1 MTVAFIIGY
10 IVVAVILVGLINLL
24 VLKTRSKTSQ
34 PKGQQV
40 NEESKSQSNPSKF
53 KMSDL
58 EQENDANNASSSHI
72 SDEKKRYFNNDQPH
86 YNEDKHIEN
95 DKRKNHFEEEQERQD
110 STSEQIHPEQKQA
123 SSSLHYSDDDNNA
136 HSEETMNHNE
146 KDEDVNNQHLP
157 KDSIYE
163 PINPNSEEGRINE
176 RVKNQ
181 KQDFVFGKGITRGK
195 ILAAMLFGMFI
206 AILNQT
212 LLNVALPRINTEFNI
227 SASTGQWLM
236 TGFMLVNGI
245 LIPISAFLFNKYS
258 YRKLFLVA
266 LILFTLG
273 SLVCAISTNFPIMMT
288 GRVLQAI
295 GAGILMPLGSNVI
308 VTIFPPEKRGVAMGT
323 MGIAMIL
330 APAIGP
336 TLSGYIVQN
345 FHWNVMFYMM
355 FVLGILAILFGFAW
369 FRIYQKTINPKADYR
384 GIVYS
389 TIGFGALLY
398 GFSEAGNKGWG
409 STEIVSMFII
419 GVVFIILFVI
429 RELTM
434 KAPMLNLEVLKS
446 PTYTLTTVIN
456 MVVMM
461 SLFGGMI
468 LLPLYLQNLRG
479 FSALDS
485 GLLLLPGSLLMGMLG
500 PVAGKLLDTI
510 GLKPLALFGIA
521 VMTYGTYEL
530 TKLNM
535 DTPYFHIMG
544 IYVIRSLG
552 MAFVMMP
559 LMTAAI
565 NALPPRLISH
575 GNAFLNTMRQLAGS
589 IGTAILVTVMTTQST
604 NHLNAFATELDKT
617 NPVIQDHVRAM
628 AEQYGG
634 QQGALQVIL
643 TYVNKL
649 ASIEGI
655 NDAFWI
661 ATALGAL
668 AFILSLFLKGKK
680 GASIEHDRMMSKES
694 NKF

>member
-1 MTVAFIIGY
+1 MTTTFIVGY
-10 IVVAVILVGLINLL
+10 IVLAVILVGLVNVL
-24 VLKTRSKTSQ
+24 VLKSRKKRKNQ
-34 PKGQQV
+34 AKGQHV

-53 KMSDL
+53 KISDL
-58 EQENDANNASSSHI
+58 DRDKVSNRTQDSQRDDDKQRHMNS
-72 SDEKKRYFNNDQPH
+72 
-86 YNEDKHIEN
+86 EDRHIEN
-95 DKRKNHFEEEQERQD
+95 DKRKNHFENEQDQQD
-110 STSEQIHPEQKQA
+110 HASEQIHPEQKQA
-123 SSSLHYSDDDNNA
+123 SHSLHYSDDATEDD
-136 HSEETMNHNE
+136 
-146 KDEDVNNQHLP
+146 KQDDDVNNQHLP

-163 PINPNSEEGRINE
+163 PINPDSQEGRVNE
-176 RVKNQ
+176 RIKKQ
-181 KQDFVFGKGITRGK
+181 KEDFVFGEGITRNK

-212 LLNVALPRINTEFNI
+212 LLNVALPKINTEFNI

-258 YRKLFLVA
+258 YRKLFIIA
-266 LILFTLG
+266 LLLFTIG
-273 SLVCAISTNFPIMMT
+273 SLVCALSNNFPMMMG

-295 GAGILMPLGSNVI
+295 GAGVLMPLGSNVI
-308 VTIFPPEKRGVAMGT
+308 VTIFTPEKRGVAMGT

-345 FHWNVMFYMM
+345 YHWNVMFYGM
-355 FVLGILAILFGFAW
+355 FFLGIAAMIFGYFW
-369 FRIYQKTINPKADYR
+369 FRLYQRTTNPRADYQ

-409 STEIVSMFII
+409 SAEIVTMFII
-419 GVVFIILFVI
+419 GAIFIAAFVI

-434 KAPMLNLEVLKS
+434 RAPMLNLEVLKS
-446 PTYTLTTVIN
+446 STFTLTTIIN

-468 LLPLYLQNLRG
+468 LLPIYLQNLRG

-485 GLLLLPGSLLMGMLG
+485 GLLLLPGSLVMGILG
-500 PVAGKLLDTI
+500 PITGKLLDTI

-521 VMTYGTYEL
+521 VMAYGTWEL

-535 DTPYFHIMG
+535 DTPYLHIMS
-544 IYVIRSLG
+544 IYVIRSFG

-589 IGTAILVTVMTTQST
+589 IGTAILVTVMTTQTT
-604 NHLNAFATELDKT
+604 NHVGAFTDELDKT
-617 NPVIQDHVRAM
+617 NPVIQDHVRQM
-628 AEQYGG
+628 AAQYGG
-634 QQGALQVIL
+634 QSEAVQAIL
-643 TYVNKL
+643 KYVNQL
-649 ASIEGI
+649 AYIEGI

-661 ATALGAL
+661 ATGLAVL

-680 GASIEHDRMMSKES
+680 GADAEHERMMHAES
-694 NKF
+694 NKFK

>member
-1 MTVAFIIGY
+1 MTTTFIVGY
-10 IVVAVILVGLINLL
+10 IVLAVILVGLVNVL
-24 VLKTRSKTSQ
+24 VLKSRKKRKNQ
-34 PKGQQV
+34 AKGQHV

-53 KMSDL
+53 KISDL
-58 EQENDANNASSSHI
+58 DRDKASNRTQDSQRDDDKQGHTNS
-72 SDEKKRYFNNDQPH
+72 
-86 YNEDKHIEN
+86 EDRHIEN
-95 DKRKNHFEEEQERQD
+95 DKRKNHFENEQDQQD
-110 STSEQIHPEQKQA
+110 HASEQIHPEQKQA
-123 SSSLHYSDDDNNA
+123 SHSLHYSDDATEDD
-136 HSEETMNHNE
+136 
-146 KDEDVNNQHLP
+146 KQDDDVNNQHLP

-163 PINPNSEEGRINE
+163 PINPDSQEGRVNE
-176 RVKNQ
+176 RIKKQ
-181 KQDFVFGKGITRGK
+181 KEDFVFGKGITRNK

-212 LLNVALPRINTEFNI
+212 LLNVALPKINTEFNI

-258 YRKLFLVA
+258 YRKLFIIA
-266 LILFTLG
+266 LLLFTIG
-273 SLVCAISTNFPIMMT
+273 SLVCALSNNFPMMMG

-295 GAGILMPLGSNVI
+295 GAGVLMPLGSNVI

-345 FHWNVMFYMM
+345 YHWNVMFYGM
-355 FVLGILAILFGFAW
+355 FFLGIAAMIFGYFW
-369 FRIYQKTINPKADYR
+369 FRLYQRTTNPRADYQ

-409 STEIVSMFII
+409 SAEIVTMFII
-419 GVVFIILFVI
+419 GAIFISAFVI

-434 KAPMLNLEVLKS
+434 RAPMLNLEVLKS
-446 PTYTLTTVIN
+446 STFTLTTIIN

-468 LLPLYLQNLRG
+468 LLPIYLQNLRG

-485 GLLLLPGSLLMGMLG
+485 GLLLLPGSLVMGILG
-500 PVAGKLLDTI
+500 PITGKLLDTI

-521 VMTYGTYEL
+521 VMAYGTWEL

-535 DTPYFHIMG
+535 DTPYLHIMS
-544 IYVIRSLG
+544 IYVIRSFG

-589 IGTAILVTVMTTQST
+589 IGTAILVTVMTTQTT
-604 NHLNAFATELDKT
+604 NHVGAFTDELDKT
-617 NPVIQDHVRAM
+617 NPVIQDHVRQM
-628 AEQYGG
+628 AAQYGG
-634 QQGALQVIL
+634 QSEAVQAIL
-643 TYVNKL
+643 KYVNQL
-649 ASIEGI
+649 AYIEGI

-661 ATALGAL
+661 ATGLAVL

-680 GASIEHDRMMSKES
+680 GADAEHDRMMNAES
-694 NKF
+694 NKFK

>member
-1 MTVAFIIGY
+1 MTTTFIVGY
-10 IVVAVILVGLINLL
+10 IVLAVILVGLVNVL
-24 VLKTRSKTSQ
+24 VLKSRKKRKNQAS
-34 PKGQQV
+34 GQHV

-53 KMSDL
+53 KISDL
-58 EQENDANNASSSHI
+58 DRDKASNRTQDSQRDDDKQRHTNS
-72 SDEKKRYFNNDQPH
+72 
-86 YNEDKHIEN
+86 EDRHIEN
-95 DKRKNHFEEEQERQD
+95 DKRKNHFENEQDQQD
-110 STSEQIHPEQKQA
+110 HASEQIHPEQKQA
-123 SSSLHYSDDDNNA
+123 SHSLHYADDATEDDK
-136 HSEETMNHNE
+136 
-146 KDEDVNNQHLP
+146 KDDDVNNQHLP

-163 PINPNSEEGRINE
+163 PINPDSQEGRVNE
-176 RVKNQ
+176 RIKKQ
-181 KQDFVFGKGITRGK
+181 KEDFVFGKGITRNK

-212 LLNVALPRINTEFNI
+212 LLNVALPKINTEFNI

-258 YRKLFLVA
+258 YRKLFIIA
-266 LILFTLG
+266 LLLFTIG
-273 SLVCAISTNFPIMMT
+273 SLVCALSNNFPMMMG

-295 GAGILMPLGSNVI
+295 GAGVLMPLGSNVI

-345 FHWNVMFYMM
+345 YHWNVMFYGM
-355 FVLGILAILFGFAW
+355 FFLGIAAMIFGYFW
-369 FRIYQKTINPKADYR
+369 FRLYQRTTNPRADYQ

-409 STEIVSMFII
+409 SAEIVTMFII
-419 GVVFIILFVI
+419 GAIFIAAFVI
-429 RELTM
+429 RELKM
-434 KAPMLNLEVLKS
+434 RAPMLNLEVLKS
-446 PTYTLTTVIN
+446 STFTLTTIIN

-468 LLPLYLQNLRG
+468 LLPIYLQNLRG

-485 GLLLLPGSLLMGMLG
+485 GLLLLPGSLVMGILG
-500 PVAGKLLDTI
+500 PITGKLLDTI

-521 VMTYGTYEL
+521 VMAYGTWEL

-535 DTPYFHIMG
+535 DTSYLHIMS
-544 IYVIRSLG
+544 IYVIRSFG

-589 IGTAILVTVMTTQST
+589 IGTAILVTVMTTQTT
-604 NHLNAFATELDKT
+604 NHVGAFTDELDKT
-617 NPVIQDHVRAM
+617 NPVIQDHVRQWRHNM
-628 AEQYGG
+628 VVNLKQY
-634 QQGALQVIL
+634 
-643 TYVNKL
+643 KL
-649 ASIEGI
+649 S
-655 NDAFWI
+655 
-661 ATALGAL
+661 
-668 AFILSLFLKGKK
+668 
-680 GASIEHDRMMSKES
+680 
-694 NKF
+694 

>member
-1 MTVAFIIGY
+1 MTTTFIVGY
-10 IVVAVILVGLINLL
+10 IVLAVILVGLVNVL
-24 VLKTRSKTSQ
+24 VLKSRKKRKNQ
-34 PKGQQV
+34 ARGQHV

-53 KMSDL
+53 KISDL
-58 EQENDANNASSSHI
+58 DRDKALNRTQDSQR
-72 SDEKKRYFNNDQPH
+72 DDDKKRHSNS
-86 YNEDKHIEN
+86 EDRHIEN
-95 DKRKNHFEEEQERQD
+95 DKRKNHFENEQDQQD
-110 STSEQIHPEQKQA
+110 HVSEQMHPEQKQA
-123 SSSLHYSDDDNNA
+123 SHSLHYADDATEDD
-136 HSEETMNHNE
+136 
-146 KDEDVNNQHLP
+146 KQDDDVNNQHLP

-163 PINPNSEEGRINE
+163 PINPDSQEGRVNE
-176 RVKNQ
+176 RIKKQ
-181 KQDFVFGKGITRGK
+181 KEDFVFGKGITRNK

-212 LLNVALPRINTEFNI
+212 LLNVALPKINTEFNI

-258 YRKLFLVA
+258 YRKLFIIA
-266 LILFTLG
+266 LLLFTIG
-273 SLVCAISTNFPIMMT
+273 SLVCALSNNFPMMMG

-295 GAGILMPLGSNVI
+295 GAGVLMPLGSNVI

-345 FHWNVMFYMM
+345 YHWNVMFYGM
-355 FVLGILAILFGFAW
+355 FFLGIAAMIFGYFW
-369 FRIYQKTINPKADYR
+369 FRLYQRTTNPRADYQ

-409 STEIVSMFII
+409 SAEIVTMFII
-419 GVVFIILFVI
+419 GAIFITAFVI

-434 KAPMLNLEVLKS
+434 RAPMLNLEVLKS
-446 PTYTLTTVIN
+446 STFTLTTIIN

-468 LLPLYLQNLRG
+468 LLPIYLQNLRG

-485 GLLLLPGSLLMGMLG
+485 GLLLLPGSLVMGILG
-500 PVAGKLLDTI
+500 PITGKLLDTI

-521 VMTYGTYEL
+521 VMAYGTWEL

-535 DTPYFHIMG
+535 DTSYLHIMS
-544 IYVIRSLG
+544 IYVIRSFG

-589 IGTAILVTVMTTQST
+589 IGTAILVTVMTTQTT
-604 NHLNAFATELDKT
+604 NHVGAFTDELDKT
-617 NPVIQDHVRAM
+617 NPVIQDHVRQM
-628 AEQYGG
+628 AAQYGG
-634 QQGALQVIL
+634 QSEALQAIL
-643 TYVNKL
+643 KYVNQL
-649 ASIEGI
+649 AYIEGI

-661 ATALGAL
+661 ATGLAVL

-680 GASIEHDRMMSKES
+680 GADAEHERMMHAES
-694 NKF
+694 NKFK

>member
-1 MTVAFIIGY
+1 MTTTFIVGY
-10 IVVAVILVGLINLL
+10 IVLAVILVGLVNVL
-24 VLKTRSKTSQ
+24 VLKSRKKRKNQT
-34 PKGQQV
+34 KGQHV
-40 NEESKSQSNPSKF
+40 NEESKTQSNPSKF
-53 KMSDL
+53 KISDL
-58 EQENDANNASSSHI
+58 DRDQASERTQDAHHDDHQLRHLNT
-72 SDEKKRYFNNDQPH
+72 
-86 YNEDKHIEN
+86 EDRHIEN
-95 DKRKNHFEEEQERQD
+95 DKRKDHFENEQDQQD
-110 STSEQIHPEQKQA
+110 HASEQIHPEQKQA
-123 SSSLHYSDDDNNA
+123 SHSLHYCDDATEDD
-136 HSEETMNHNE
+136 
-146 KDEDVNNQHLP
+146 KQDDDVNNQHLP

-163 PINPNSEEGRINE
+163 PINPDSQEGRVNE
-176 RVKNQ
+176 RIKKQ
-181 KQDFVFGKGITRGK
+181 KEDFVFGKGITRNK

-212 LLNVALPRINTEFNI
+212 LLNVALPKINTEFNI

-258 YRKLFLVA
+258 YRKLFIIA
-266 LILFTLG
+266 LLLFTIG
-273 SLVCAISTNFPIMMT
+273 SLVCALSNNFPMMMG

-295 GAGILMPLGSNVI
+295 GAGVLMPLGSNVI

-345 FHWNVMFYMM
+345 YHWNVMFYGM
-355 FVLGILAILFGFAW
+355 FFLGIAAMIFGYFW
-369 FRIYQKTINPKADYR
+369 FRLYQKTTNPRADYQ

-409 STEIVSMFII
+409 STEIVIMFII
-419 GVVFIILFVI
+419 GVIFIVAFVI

-434 KAPMLNLEVLKS
+434 RAPMLNLEVLKS
-446 PTYTLTTVIN
+446 STFTLTTIIN

-468 LLPLYLQNLRG
+468 LLPIYLQNLRG

-485 GLLLLPGSLLMGMLG
+485 GLLLLPGSLVMGILG
-500 PVAGKLLDTI
+500 PITGKLLDTI

-521 VMTYGTYEL
+521 VMTYGTWEL

-535 DTPYFHIMG
+535 DTPYLHIMS
-544 IYVIRSLG
+544 IYVIRSFG

-589 IGTAILVTVMTTQST
+589 IGTAILVTVMTTQTT
-604 NHLNAFATELDKT
+604 NHVGAFADELDKT
-617 NPVIQDHVRAM
+617 NPMIQDHVRQM
-628 AEQYGG
+628 AAQYGG
-634 QQGALQVIL
+634 QSEALQAIL
-643 TYVNKL
+643 KYVNQL
-649 ASIEGI
+649 AYIEGI

-661 ATALGAL
+661 ATGL
-668 AFILSLFLKGKK
+668 AFLAFVLSLFLKGKK
-680 GASIEHDRMMSKES
+680 GADAEHERMMHAES
-694 NKF
+694 NKFK